1 MTELLKNATPYS
13 SEMLSKAA
21 TSFYKK
27 LVMSEAYK
35 PSKKFAGSVLFV
47 RAKDNFLNLG
57 EDYGLKEVCSGPV
70 KIHPLPGNHREVII
84 GESVVKIASL
94 MN

>member
-1 MTELLKNATPYS
+1 MFQTKQELAALPNFQERLQHITELLKNATPYS
-13 SEMLSKAA
+13 SDMLAKAA

-35 PSKKFAGSVLFV
+35 PSKKFAGPLLFV

-57 EDYGLKEVCSGPV
+57 EDYGLQEV
-70 KIHPLPGNHREVII
+70 N
-84 GESVVKIASL
+84 
-94 MN
+94 